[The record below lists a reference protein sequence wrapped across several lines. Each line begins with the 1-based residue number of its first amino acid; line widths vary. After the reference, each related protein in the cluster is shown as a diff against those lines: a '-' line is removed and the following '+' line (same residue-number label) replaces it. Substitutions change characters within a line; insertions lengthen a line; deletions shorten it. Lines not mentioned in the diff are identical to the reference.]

1 MEWEV
6 VDEKENKLLNRKEI
20 KLNIKHPKLSTPSKP
35 QLVKELAA
43 KYSCP
48 EENVLIDFI
57 LTHKGT
63 NESFVKVKIYKE
75 KPKLK
80 VKKSKGEKKVEAQ
93 ASEAK

>member
-20 KLNIKHPKLSTPSKP
+20 KLNIKHPKLSTPSKS

>member
-6 VDEKENKLLNRKEI
+6 LDEKENKLFNRKEV
-20 KLNIKHPKLSTPSKP
+20 KLNVKHPKLSTPSKAEM
-35 QLVKELAA
+35 VKELAA
-43 KYSCP
+43 KYSSP
-48 EENVLIDFI
+48 EENVLIDYV

-80 VKKSKGEKKVEAQ
+80 VKKTKGEKKVEAQ
-93 ASEAK
+93 ANQAK